1 MGPSWSAARA
11 AWQRSL
17 PRRLK
22 CGAVECQARRR
33 RRRRLR
39 GLRRG
44 GGADRGA
51 PRLRL
56 GANDRARVCIRLRRG
71 AGGVRVWDR
80 VAGLS
85 RPVWQV
91 WRLFAGWWFAATV
104 CLSLP
109 LVQVCRRERGSERGS
124 EGGSSK

>member
-1 MGPSWSAARA
+1 MGPSWSA

-22 CGAVECQARRR
+22 CGAVESQARRR

-44 GGADRGA
+44 GGAERGA

-56 GANDRARVCIRLRRG
+56 GSTDRARVCIRLRRG

-80 VAGLS
+80 VAGAAGLS
-85 RPVWQV
+85 
-91 WRLFAGWWFAATV
+91 A
-104 CLSLP
+104 
-109 LVQVCRRERGSERGS
+109 
-124 EGGSSK
+124 